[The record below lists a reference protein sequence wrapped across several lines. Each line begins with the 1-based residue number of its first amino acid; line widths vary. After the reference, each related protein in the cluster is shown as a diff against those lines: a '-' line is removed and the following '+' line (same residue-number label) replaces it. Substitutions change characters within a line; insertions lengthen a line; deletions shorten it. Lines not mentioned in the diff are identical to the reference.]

1 MFTRHVALAI
11 TAGQEVILRN
21 SLAWTLLYHG
31 LPIVYYGTEQPAIA
45 GVADQRTAM
54 WPHYGTDTPMYS
66 WLAQVN
72 AVRKKYGLSH
82 GGACRSFSTPLLL
95 ICIRVFQTVLPYSVR
110 CRQRCAHYGDC
121 GPDNIAE
128 SSLHDV
134 LPR

>member
-1 MFTRHVALAI
+1 MYVVLVELLRRVSCLHAMLCLQM

-54 WPHYGTDTPMYS
+54 WPHYGTDTPMYG

-72 AVRKKYGLSH
+72 AIRKKYGLSH
-82 GGACRSFSTPLLL
+82 GGACRSFSTPLL
-95 ICIRVFQTVLPYSVR
+95 CSAYSGVSN
-110 CRQRCAHYGDC
+110 CSALLCA
-121 GPDNIAE
+121 
-128 SSLHDV
+128 L
-134 LPR
+134 